1 MSEDN
6 IEIKIE
12 VIESEQ
18 DSKAV
23 VSNNIENLILS
34 LKDLATSN
42 DLISVSKE
50 VEAIKASFYTKLKSI
65 DKDSEKI
72 EKEFKQ
78 VYNKYKN
85 EKKILR
91 KKLE

>member
-6 IEIKIE
+6 IEMKLE

-18 DSKAV
+18 DSKTV

-34 LKDLATSN
+34 LKDLTSSN

-65 DKDSEKI
+65 DRRFRE
-72 EKEFKQ
+72 
-78 VYNKYKN
+78 N
-85 EKKILR
+85 
-91 KKLE
+91 